1 MGPPD
6 DIEAIRRLKAR
17 YFRCLDTK
25 DWAQLETVFAPD
37 VEIDMRGEGGA
48 VTHRAAEFVASL
60 EAVLGPA
67 TTVHHGH
74 MPEIELTSPDTAT
87 GIWAMEDELWWP
99 AGSPVRYVHGYGH
112 YHETYGRIGDAGGRT
127 GEGWRITTMRLSR
140 LHRIIEA

>member
-60 EAVLGPA
+60 EAVLGSA

-74 MPEIELTSPDTAT
+74 MPEIEITSATTAT
-87 GIWAMEDELWWP
+87 GIWSMEDMLRWP
-99 AGSPVRYVHGYGH
+99 DGTEMHGYGH
-112 YHETYGRIGDAGGRT
+112 YLETYERVD
-127 GEGWRITTMRLSR
+127 GEWRIATSTLTRLR
-140 LHRIIEA
+140 TDFRVPDAE